1 MTSVRECRSKMLFGQ
16 NRANRY
22 TRPQAFGK
30 SNNIRFD
37 TKMLISKHFT
47 GTTDTGLHLIKNQR
61 EFIFVTQ
68 LARFSHEFGRRFN
81 HPTFALYR
89 FQQYSDRLLTY
100 ILLKRSEE
108 HTSELQSR
116 GHLVC

>member
-1 MTSVRECRSKMLFGQ
+1 MSPKERTVTSVRECGSKMLFGQ

-22 TRPQAFGK
+22 NRPQAFGK

-47 GTTDTGLHLIKNQR
+47 GTADTGLHLIKNQSDC
-61 EFIFVTQ
+61 IFVTQ
-68 LARFSHEFGRRFN
+68 LARLSHEFGRRLT

-89 FQQYSDRLLTY
+89 FQQYRDRLLIY
-100 ILLKRSEE
+100 ILFE
-108 HTSELQSR
+108 
-116 GHLVC
+116 